1 MHARSLLAALAAT
14 GPAGLT
20 NTLATAATAD
30 KTPIQQ
36 LTVPPV
42 LAQLGIQRAITASG
56 PFAVPAMVANDTS
69 DDNGMGTFQQL
80 ADLPCRD
87 CFITGFSL
95 GLRYGDGPNGS
106 AGATANIDTGMYL
119 HHGVLS
125 NINRTDATCSA
136 ANGGTYQRM
145 FGAGNERG
153 YVDLTLNGTRRA
165 GYYIAKDEVIL
176 LVAEIMNMQVGAARD
191 VYATVTWDYVQAP
204 KAATNANTTAA
215 ATEKWSQAIP
225 IWLDIDGLCGSF
237 TNGSEVAVPPN
248 TEVFSYSM
256 PVAWKP
262 DAGVNGTIKN
272 YEVLVTASHLH
283 DGAVQLD
290 IAKNGKT
297 LCEGVATYGGSPEYI
312 SQVPGPDMPG
322 MPGMSMSMSMGPVPL
337 THISAIAMCYGVGA
351 TSSND
356 QWSVTAHYNLTEHPG
371 LETVN
376 GQAKPIMG
384 IGLLFFVEV

>member
-1 MHARSLLAALAAT
+1 MHARSILAALAAT

-20 NTLATAATAD
+20 NTLSTTD

-36 LTVPPV
+36 LTVPPA

-69 DDNGMGTFQQL
+69 DNNGMGTFQQL

-87 CFITGFSL
+87 CYITGFSF
-95 GLRYGDGPNGS
+95 GVRYGDGPNGS
-106 AGATANIDTGMYL
+106 AGATANIDTGIYL
-119 HHGVLS
+119 HHGVLI

-136 ANGGTYQRM
+136 ANGGNFQRM

-165 GYYIAKDEVIL
+165 GYYIAEDEVIL
-176 LVAEIMNMQVGAARD
+176 LVAEIMNMQVGAPRE
-191 VYATVTWDYVQAP
+191 VYVTAQWDYVQAP
-204 KAATNANTTAA
+204 KAAASATTNTTSVERWSP
-215 ATEKWSQAIP
+215 ATP
-225 IWLDIDGLCGSF
+225 VWLDIDGLCGSY
-237 TNGSEVAVPPN
+237 TNGSEVAVPAGV
-248 TEVFSYSM
+248 EVFSYSM

-262 DAGVNGTIKN
+262 DGGPNGTVRN
-272 YEVLVTASHLH
+272 YQVLVSASHLH
-283 DGAVQLD
+283 DGAIQLD
-290 IAKNGKT
+290 TAKNGKT
-297 LCEGVATYGGSPEYI
+297 ICEGVATYGGSPEYI

-322 MPGMSMSMSMGPVPL
+322 MPGMSMGPVPL
-337 THISAIAMCYGVGA
+337 THISAIHMCSGVGA
-351 TSSND
+351 TTSSD
-356 QWSVTAHYNLTEHPG
+356 EWSVTAHYNLTAHPG

-384 IGLLFFVEV
+384 IGLLFLVEV